1 VRSFLFEQLD
11 IRGVWVQLGSAWREM
26 TAGRDY
32 PEPALELLG
41 QLAAVTTLITANLKQ
56 TGRLTFQLRGAGEVS
71 LLVMDCDEQLRL
83 RGMVRSAPDLVAGSL
98 PVLLG
103 DGALTLTLD
112 TADMR
117 QPYQSHVPLQGET
130 LAAAFEHY
138 LAQSE
143 QLPTRLWLAAS
154 RETAAGLFLQ
164 ALPGAAARDADG
176 WNRMQIL
183 ADTVRADELLGL
195 GAIKL
200 IERLFP
206 EEDVRVYDPRPVS
219 YRCPHDPAKIHSML
233 RSVGQAEC
241 EAIIAE
247 QGEIRV
253 HDDIC
258 NHEYVLD
265 AAAVAALFTPRDA
278 ASPHVE
284 TPAVKGNNK

>member
-1 VRSFLFEQLD
+1 MNTIDTSPNRVRSFLFEQLD
-11 IRGVWVQLGSAWREM
+11 IRGVWVQLGSAWQEM

-41 QLAAVTTLITANLKQ
+41 QLAVVTTLITANLKQ
-56 TGRLTFQLRGAGEVS
+56 AGRLTFQLRGDGEIS
-71 LLVMDCDEQLRL
+71 LLVMDCDEQLQL
-83 RGMVRSAPDLVAGSL
+83 RGMARTAPELAAGSL
-98 PVLLG
+98 PDLLG

-130 LAAAFEHY
+130 LAAVFEHY

-143 QLPTRLWLAAS
+143 QSPTRLWLAAS
-154 RETAAGLFLQ
+154 HDRAAGLFLQ
-164 ALPGAAARDADG
+164 ALPGAATRDADG
-176 WNRMQIL
+176 WNRLQIL
-183 ADTVRADELLGL
+183 ADTVRTDELLDL

-219 YRCPHDPAKIHSML
+219 YHCPYDPDKIFSML

-265 AAAVAALFTPRDA
+265 AATVAGLF
-278 ASPHVE
+278 
-284 TPAVKGNNK
+284 K

>member
-1 VRSFLFEQLD
+1 
-11 IRGVWVQLGSAWREM
+11 M

-41 QLAAVTTLITANLKQ
+41 QLAVVTTLITANLKQ
-56 TGRLTFQLRGAGEVS
+56 AGRLTFQLRGDGEIS

-83 RGMVRSAPDLVAGSL
+83 RGMARTAPELAAGSV
-98 PVLLG
+98 PDLLG

-130 LAAAFEHY
+130 LAAVFEHY

-143 QLPTRLWLAAS
+143 QSPTRLWLAAS
-154 RETAAGLFLQ
+154 RDRAAGLFLQ

-176 WNRMQIL
+176 WNRLQIL
-183 ADTVRADELLGL
+183 ADTVRPDELLDL

-219 YRCPHDPAKIHSML
+219 YHCPYDPDKIFSML

-241 EAIIAE
+241 EAIVAE

-265 AAAVAALFTPRDA
+265 AAAVAGLFEQG
-278 ASPHVE
+278 E
-284 TPAVKGNNK
+284 TQCDQDG

>member
-1 VRSFLFEQLD
+1 LNTIEHSPNRVRSFLFEQLD
-11 IRGVWVQLGSAWREM
+11 IRGVWVQLGSAWQEM

-41 QLAAVTTLITANLKQ
+41 QLAVVTTLITASLKQ
-56 TGRLTFQLRGAGEVS
+56 AGRLTFQLRGDGAIS
-71 LLVMDCDEQLRL
+71 LLVMDCDEQLHL
-83 RGMVRSAPDLVAGSL
+83 RGMARTAPELAAGSL
-98 PVLLG
+98 PDLLG

-130 LAAAFEHY
+130 VAAVFEHY

-143 QLPTRLWLAAS
+143 QSPTRLWLAAS
-154 RETAAGLFLQ
+154 HDRAAGLFLQ

-176 WNRMQIL
+176 WNRLQIL
-183 ADTVRADELLGL
+183 ADTVRADELLDL

-219 YRCPHDPAKIHSML
+219 YHCPYDPDKIFSML

-265 AAAVAALFTPRDA
+265 AATVAGLF
-278 ASPHVE
+278 
-284 TPAVKGNNK
+284 K

>member
-1 VRSFLFEQLD
+1 LNLETSPSRVRRFLFEALD
-11 IRGVWVQLGSAWREM
+11 IRGGWVQLGSAWQDM

-32 PEPALELLG
+32 PGPARDLLG
-41 QLAAVTTLITANLKQ
+41 QMAAVTTLIAANLKH
-56 TGRLTFQLRGAGEVS
+56 TGRLTFQMRGSGDVS

-83 RGMVRSAPDLVAGSL
+83 RGMARATPSIIPGTL
-98 PVLLG
+98 PALLG
-103 DGALTLTLD
+103 EGALTLTLD
-112 TADMR
+112 TADSR
-117 QPYQSHVPLQGET
+117 LPYQSHVPVEGDT

-138 LAQSE
+138 LVQSE
-143 QLPTRLWLAAS
+143 QLPTRLWLAAGPDA
-154 RETAAGLFLQ
+154 AAGLFLQ

-176 WNRMQIL
+176 WNRVQVL
-183 ADTVRADELLGL
+183 ADTVRDQELLTL

-219 YRCPHDPAKIHSML
+219 YSCPYDPAKIYAML
-233 RSVGQAEC
+233 RSVGRAEC
-241 EAIIAE
+241 ESILVE

-265 AAAVAALFTPRDA
+265 AVAVAALF
-278 ASPHVE
+278 
-284 TPAVKGNNK
+284 K

>member
-1 VRSFLFEQLD
+1 LSAPPDRVRSFLFEDLD
-11 IRGVWVQLGSAWREM
+11 IRGAWVQLGAAWREM
-26 TAGRDY
+26 TAGRNY
-32 PEPALELLG
+32 PEPVLELLG
-41 QLAAVTTLITANLKQ
+41 QLAGVTTLITASLKQ
-56 TGRLTFQLRGAGEVS
+56 AGRLTFQLRGDGEVS

-83 RGMVRSAPDLVAGSL
+83 RGMARAPSELAAGSL
-98 PVLLG
+98 PALLG
-103 DGALTLTLD
+103 GGALTLTLD

-117 QPYQSHVPLQGET
+117 QPYQSHVPLQGDT
-130 LAAAFEHY
+130 LAAVFEHY

-143 QLPTRLWLAAS
+143 QAPTRLWLAANH
-154 RETAAGLFLQ
+154 EVAAGLFLQ

-176 WNRMQIL
+176 WNRVQIL
-183 ADTVRADELLGL
+183 ADTVRADELLDL

-219 YRCPHDPAKIHSML
+219 YHCPYDPAKIYSML

-265 AAAVAALFTPRDA
+265 AAAVAALF
-278 ASPHVE
+278 
-284 TPAVKGNNK
+284 K

>member
-1 VRSFLFEQLD
+1 MSAPPDRVRSFLFEQLD
-11 IRGVWVQLGSAWREM
+11 IRGAWVQLGGAWRAM
-26 TAGRDY
+26 TAGRNY
-32 PEPALELLG
+32 PEPVLELLG
-41 QLAAVTTLITANLKQ
+41 QLAGVTTLITANLKQ
-56 TGRLTFQLRGAGEVS
+56 AGRLTFQLRGDGDVS

-83 RGMVRSAPDLVAGSL
+83 RGMARTTQAVTAGSL
-98 PVLLG
+98 PALLG
-103 DGALTLTLD
+103 GGALTLTLD

-130 LAAAFEHY
+130 LAAVFEHY

-143 QLPTRLWLAAS
+143 QAPTRLWLAANH
-154 RETAAGLFLQ
+154 ETAAGLFLQ
-164 ALPGAAARDADG
+164 ALPGATARDADG
-176 WNRMQIL
+176 WNRLQIL
-183 ADTVRADELLGL
+183 ADTVKPDELLGL

-219 YRCPHDPAKIHSML
+219 YHCLYDPAKIYSML

-241 EAIIAE
+241 EAIVAE
-247 QGEIRV
+247 HGEIRV

-265 AAAVAALFTPRDA
+265 AAAVAALF
-278 ASPHVE
+278 
-284 TPAVKGNNK
+284 K

>member
-1 VRSFLFEQLD
+1 LSAPPDRVRSFLFEQLD
-11 IRGVWVQLGSAWREM
+11 IRGAWVQLGAAWREM
-26 TAGRDY
+26 TAGRNY
-32 PEPALELLG
+32 PDPVLELLG
-41 QLAAVTTLITANLKQ
+41 QLAGVTTLITANLKQ
-56 TGRLTFQLRGAGEVS
+56 AGRLTFQLRGDGDVS

-83 RGMVRSAPDLVAGSL
+83 RGMARATQTVTAGSL
-98 PVLLG
+98 PALLG

-130 LAAAFEHY
+130 LAAVFEHY

-143 QLPTRLWLAAS
+143 QAPTRLWLAAN

-176 WNRMQIL
+176 WNRVQIL
-183 ADTVRADELLGL
+183 ADTVQTDELLGL

-219 YRCPHDPAKIHSML
+219 YHCPYDPAKIHSML
-233 RSVGQAEC
+233 RSVGQVEC
-241 EAIIAE
+241 RPSSPSRARSGCTTISATTSTCWM
-247 QGEIRV
+247 R
-253 HDDIC
+253 
-258 NHEYVLD
+258 
-265 AAAVAALFTPRDA
+265 PR
-278 ASPHVE
+278 
-284 TPAVKGNNK
+284 

>member
-1 VRSFLFEQLD
+1 MSAPPDRVRSFLFEQLD
-11 IRGVWVQLGSAWREM
+11 IRGAWVQLGGAWREM
-26 TAGRDY
+26 TAGRNY
-32 PEPALELLG
+32 PEPVLELLG
-41 QLAAVTTLITANLKQ
+41 QLAGVTTLITANLKQ
-56 TGRLTFQLRGAGEVS
+56 AGRLTFQLRGDGDVS
-71 LLVMDCDEQLRL
+71 LLVMACDEQLRL
-83 RGMVRSAPDLVAGSL
+83 RGMARTLKGINAPSVLAAGSL
-98 PVLLG
+98 PALLG
-103 DGALTLTLD
+103 GGALTLTLD

-130 LAAAFEHY
+130 LAAVFEHY

-143 QLPTRLWLAAS
+143 QAPTRLWLAAS
-154 RETAAGLFLQ
+154 REVAAGLFLQ

-176 WNRMQIL
+176 WNRVQIL

-219 YRCPHDPAKIHSML
+219 YHCPYDPAKIHSML
-233 RSVGQAEC
+233 RSVGRAEC
-241 EAIIAE
+241 EAIIASH
-247 QGEIRV
+247 GEIRV

-265 AAAVAALFTPRDA
+265 AAAVEALF
-278 ASPHVE
+278 
-284 TPAVKGNNK
+284 K